1 MPFYGDPWMD
11 NGLVNLHSILKD
23 IPSCR
28 TDLGDD
34 GLTLSIE
41 DKDDFIK
48 ELSKTI
54 KARMNSIAFYYTKDK
69 NTGEKRNIKKRHILI
84 QYGSKVE
91 GKNVLKEK
99 ILSDTENRVRQI
111 FQEEMKGSKICV
123 LCNREYSK
131 KVDNLK
137 QSVHPTATKIRSLS
151 GVRQKREY
159 YDNLCPLCYLI
170 GSLEWLDKG
179 LVYLNLPGKNEDSF
193 AFLPVMKDLRILSEF
208 KTYFVDQFTNP
219 ADPFSNLSP
228 ERGFVEGEYSVMLCF
243 YEKFFERVWLKEEVE
258 NYDLASE
265 KVEICTDWMRLKIPS
280 GIVKNVKIFSL
291 KIPKNILKSIYEL
304 AKDDKL
310 VYSSFVHNL
319 FFSSSRRAGGDLREN
334 VARGMLEDDF
344 RRFSSGLLPR
354 KGGHVVFIKEAKNV
368 LYRLIPLW
376 RMEGMG
382 LTDADLKDL
391 KSVARIVGVV
401 SLNHISILYKLDRAR
416 TPAEFLDALREL
428 GRRLVGLDKNDRKRV
443 YPPALT
449 KLVDLVELR
458 MTEQQKFEN
467 VKNILTVYSCVEFS
481 MLNYR
486 GKGGKK
492 SED

>member
-11 NGLVNLHSILKD
+11 NGLVNLHSMLKD

-41 DKDDFIK
+41 DKDAFIK

-69 NTGEKRNIKKRHILI
+69 KTGEKRNIKKRHILI

-111 FQEEMKGSKICV
+111 FQEELKGSKICV

-137 QSVHPTATKIRSLS
+137 QSVHPTTTKIRSLS

-159 YDNLCPLCYLI
+159 YDNLCSLCYLI
-170 GSLEWLDKG
+170 GSLEWLDEG
-179 LVYLNLPGKNEDSF
+179 LIYLNLPGKNSF
-193 AFLPVMKDLRILSEF
+193 AFLPIMKDLKSLSKF
-208 KTYFVDQFTNP
+208 KAYFVGRFTNS

-228 ERGFVEGEYSVMLCF
+228 ERGFVEGEYSVILCF

-258 NYDLASE
+258 NYEEAE
-265 KVEICTDWMRLKIPS
+265 KVETCTDWIRLKFPPER
-280 GIVKNVKIFSL
+280 VKMKNVKVSSL
-291 KIPKNILKSIYEL
+291 KIPENILNSIYEL
-304 AKDDKL
+304 TKDDKL

-319 FFSSSRRAGGDLREN
+319 FFSSGRRAGGNLREN

-354 KGGHVVFIKEAKNV
+354 KGGYVVFIKEAKNV

-416 TPAEFLDALREL
+416 TPTEFLDALREL

-481 MLNYR
+481 MLKYR